1 MIPVKTALITASLF
15 TDVKIHRPYRGPR
28 TWATEKG
35 INNSS
40 L

>member
-15 TDVKIHRPYRGPR
+15 TDVKIHSIYRGPR
-28 TWATEKG
+28 TWTTEKG
-35 INNSS
+35 VNNSR